1 MTAINPK
8 LSLIL
13 SAVPCQT
20 PQLISNN
27 SNIYDNKYDTTKARI
42 QTGESDHV

>member
-13 SAVPCQT
+13 STGPCQT
-20 PQLISNN
+20 PQLNSNN
-27 SNIYDNKYDTTKARI
+27 SSIYDNKYDVTKTLI
-42 QTGESDHV
+42 QTGESDHI

>member
-1 MTAINPK
+1 MTAVNLK

-27 SNIYDNKYDTTKARI
+27 SSIHDIKYDTTKAQI
-42 QTGESDHV
+42 QTGESDHD